1 MLKADGAFKKDI
13 LLQTEVI
20 KFMNIR
26 ISEWD
31 SVLCYECQTW
41 MVIRSVNMWLLKE
54 SK

>member
-26 ISEWD
+26 ISE
-31 SVLCYECQTW
+31 
-41 MVIRSVNMWLLKE
+41 
-54 SK
+54 